1 MLVGL
6 VVRTRALG
14 ISLSAAL
21 AAGTAALGQ
30 QPPVQEQVHVTVVE
44 VTLHA
49 SDRSGEAVRG
59 LGPRDLRL
67 YVDGHDEPIE
77 SVEWVSNEPKPEAA
91 EAGET
96 HPSPGS
102 APAAGEG
109 ELGESAAVSPGRL
122 LVLLFQWHIEAQK
135 MEGHVRM
142 SRQALEFLDTLR
154 PDDRVAVVTF
164 GSSLWLRQ
172 DFTSDRSRLRSAVQ
186 NALALENAAASP
198 EAPSL
203 SAILHEREKTTS
215 IEKAFI
221 ALGDALRPLPGSKAI
236 VFFGWGIGK
245 VDFLMPEQGFGTVRY
260 SPDYDRAVSALGRA
274 QAPVFAL
281 DISGGHHSLEAGL
294 ERLAFETGGYYLP
307 TYDFPRWAMKTA
319 SRALTGHYVLVFRP
333 PALPKRGFHQIR
345 IEGPPGVRLLYRQG
359 YED

>member
-1 MLVGL
+1 M
-6 VVRTRALG
+6 RTRALAT
-14 ISLSAAL
+14 SLFAAL
-21 AAGTAALGQ
+21 AAGPAALGQQ

-49 SDRSGEAVRG
+49 SDRSGEPVRG

-67 YVDGHDEPIE
+67 YVDGRDEPIE
-77 SVEWVSNEPKPEAA
+77 SVEWVSNEPKPEA
-91 EAGET
+91 GET
-96 HPSPGS
+96 RPSPS
-102 APAAGEG
+102 ATPAAGEG
-109 ELGESAAVSPGRL
+109 ESAEPAAVSPGRL

-142 SRQALEFLDTLR
+142 SRRALEFLDTLR

-172 DFTSDRSRLRSAVQ
+172 DFTSDRARLRSAVQ
-186 NALALENAAASP
+186 NALALENAPASP

-203 SAILHEREKTTS
+203 SAILHERENTTS

-245 VDFLMPEQGFGTVRY
+245 VDFLMPDQAFGTMRY
-260 SPDYDRAVSALGRA
+260 SPDYDRAVAALGRA

-307 TYDFPRWAMKTA
+307 TYDFPRWAMTTA

-333 PALPKRGFHQIR
+333 PALPKRGFHEIR
-345 IEGPPGVRLLYRQG
+345 IEGPPGIRLLYRQG

>member
-1 MLVGL
+1 M
-6 VVRTRALG
+6 RIR
-14 ISLSAAL
+14 SLAIPFAAAL
-21 AAGTAALGQ
+21 AAGRAALGQ

-49 SDRSGEAVRG
+49 SDRSGEPVRG

-67 YVDGHDEPIE
+67 YVDGRDEPIE
-77 SVEWVSNEPKPEAA
+77 SVEWVSNEPKPESP
-91 EAGET
+91 ETGST
-96 HPSPGS
+96 HPSPAS
-102 APAAGEG
+102 TPAAGRAEPA
-109 ELGESAAVSPGRL
+109 EAATASPGRL
-122 LVLLFQWHIEAQK
+122 LVFFFQWNIEAQK
-135 MEGHVRM
+135 IEGHVRM
-142 SRQALEFLDTLR
+142 SRQALDFLDTLR

-172 DFTSDRSRLRSAVQ
+172 DFTSDRSKLRSAVQ
-186 NALALENAAASP
+186 NALALENAPASP
-198 EAPSL
+198 ESPSL
-203 SAILHEREKTTS
+203 SAILHDRESTTT

-221 ALGDALRPLPGSKAI
+221 SLGDALRPLPGSKAI
-236 VFFGWGIGK
+236 VFYGWGLGK
-245 VDFLMPEQGFGTVRY
+245 VDFLMPDQGFGTMRY

-333 PALPKRGFHQIR
+333 PALPKRGFHEIR